1 MKKLFF
7 VTVATLGGV
16 FTVNAQSIHPRVEVA
31 GNFAKI
37 IEKANNT
44 EVKNGIKPGIRVGAA
59 IETPIGGNG
68 IYLAPGIT
76 YKMEGTKNTN
86 SVDAL
91 VVKAEG
97 SSTYSLHYLTIP
109 VDLGMRVSLGPVAIS
124 VEAGPYFSYALK
136 GTEEKENKGVSSDI
150 LKGAINATT
159 NLFEKDKEQMKR
171 YDVGIGASTA
181 VEYSRFYFRL
191 GTDLGLIN
199 TATKNM
205 GDNINMKN
213 ASFYAGIG
221 FRF

>member
-7 VTVATLGGV
+7 VAVATLGGV

-44 EVKNGIKPGIRVGAA
+44 EVKNGIKPGVRVGAA
-59 IETPIGGNG
+59 VEIPIGESGV
-68 IYLAPGIT
+68 YVAPGLT
-76 YKMEGTKNTN
+76 YKMEGTKNTK
-86 SVDAL
+86 SVEAAGS
-91 VVKAEG
+91 KTEF
-97 SSTYSLHYLTIP
+97 SSTTSLHYLTIP
-109 VDLGMRVSLGPVAIS
+109 VDLGMRVDLGAVAIS

-136 GTEEKENKGVSSDI
+136 GTSEGKAASDI

-159 NLFEKDKEQMKR
+159 NLFEKDQEKMKR
-171 YDVGIGASTA
+171 YDVGIGASAA

-191 GTDLGLIN
+191 GTDFGLIN
-199 TATKNM
+199 TAHKNWA
-205 GDNINMKN
+205 DKINTKN
-213 ASFYAGIG
+213 ASFYAGVG